1 MKKKLPR
8 MKNVGTKIKNSKTSA
23 VHMNNKT
30 DYKNIR
36 IQNGTNIRK

>member
-36 IQNGTNIRK
+36 IQNGSILK

>member
-1 MKKKLPR
+1 MKDL
-8 MKNVGTKIKNSKTSA
+8 GTKVKNSKTSA

-36 IQNGTNIRK
+36 IQIGSSYP